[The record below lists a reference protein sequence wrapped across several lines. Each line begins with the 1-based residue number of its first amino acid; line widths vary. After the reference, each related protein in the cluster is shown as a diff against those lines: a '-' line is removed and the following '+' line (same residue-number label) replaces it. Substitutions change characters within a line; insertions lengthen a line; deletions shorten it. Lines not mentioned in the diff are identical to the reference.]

1 MQKSNENPLLPM
13 GAITGKPDRK
23 IILETLTAL
32 KEVGITQYLLYPR
45 SGCELEYLS
54 EEWFDTCRIF
64 LRKAND
70 SASPLS
76 GSTMNSTGP
85 VDSAAEKS

>member
-64 LRKAND
+64 F
-70 SASPLS
+70 
-76 GSTMNSTGP
+76 
-85 VDSAAEKS
+85 E